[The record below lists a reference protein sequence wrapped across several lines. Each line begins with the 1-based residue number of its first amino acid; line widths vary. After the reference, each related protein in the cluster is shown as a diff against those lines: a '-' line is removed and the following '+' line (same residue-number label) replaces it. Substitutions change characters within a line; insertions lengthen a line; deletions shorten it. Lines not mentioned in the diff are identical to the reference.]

1 MSYGADFAT
10 ADPANAPLDA
20 PILIGADPAVM
31 VAGLLLLLAAFALG
45 WFFAGRSRRND
56 GDATASIWHAIDK
69 AAKEA
74 MKADDHA
81 LRGKADHLAETLRKR
96 LGKTLAFTAGDEGLA
111 HAVAGLTAALNGR
124 KPDETPG
131 HDEPDHGDHHEHV
144 DHHDHHDESHKAHDH
159 VHSAPATASASTGSV
174 TIVNVIPPA
183 APAPTPH
190 HPPAKP
196 RPHHG
201 PKEMTAREQTE
212 ALRLAV
218 AAFNEHWRHEGLRIG
233 QMRAALAEL
242 SGSAPGG
249 PRLSHG

>member
-1 MSYGADFAT
+1 MSYGADFAA

-20 PILIGADPAVM
+20 PILIGADPAVA

-56 GDATASIWHAIDK
+56 GDASGAIWEAIDK

-81 LRGKADHLAETLRKR
+81 LRGKAAHLADVIDRR
-96 LGKTLAFTAGDEGLA
+96 LGRTLAFAGDTGLSEA
-111 HAVAGLTAALNGR
+111 ASKLRAALAGQRAEKGN
-124 KPDETPG
+124 
-131 HDEPDHGDHHEHV
+131 HGDHHDEDGHEHTHD
-144 DHHDHHDESHKAHDH
+144 DHHGEEHRPHDHHGA
-159 VHSAPATASASTGSV
+159 APTATASTGSV
-174 TIVNVIPPA
+174 TIVNVIPGA
-183 APAPTPH
+183 APAPAAHAHKPH
-190 HPPAKP
+190 HPPQ
-196 RPHHG
+196 
-201 PKEMTAREQTE
+201 EMSARQQTE

-218 AAFNEHWRHEGLRIG
+218 AALNEYWRHEGQRTG

-242 SGSAPGG
+242 SGSSPGS